1 MIQEAA
7 ATNRSF
13 LSFPF
18 LPSEMAFLRKKTAH
32 GHVMAEV
39 YSCLQKAVR
48 RGDADEALY
57 WGAQIGEPFPN
68 ALKKRLMQH
77 ALEDVCAPE
86 YARALMGAKAKTWVA
101 LVPWVRALCAVR
113 KSRAAAWM
121 NRVAVQYIADPAAA
135 PTPLLGA
142 AALALV
148 QHRDGQLTALG
159 ARFGASTMRVY
170 KELNNEVLVF
180 HCMLLVEAGIVTED
194 AYALGAATT
203 DDVDLATVRTVPDY
217 ALDKH
222 TARGKALGRGYAHF
236 LETMVVAP
244 RLFPADA
251 GDPFE
256 LEARAL
262 YTDGKEQRVRH
273 ILAASVAAAAKPAK
287 PPKEPKAA
295 KPPKEPKAAKPVAGT
310 TVPAGFTDVL
320 QAQLL
325 TGKHKPRVWFAT
337 DADGAQVVVKGPVKA
352 AERAAVMQTEALKVR
367 LGLPHTHMRTHGEY
381 LVCDSL
387 LDYKTLET
395 RVVSST
401 LETDVRVP
409 IFTGGWDHAMLADD
423 DSAAQLFLGL
433 LLRKVAG
440 ANDTCTRNF
449 IVAGGKVYS
458 IDDAALGKTTTHMWK
473 KPLMKQAPAYAAAL
487 ARVWTRVEAAMAV
500 WRGLLAADAFAMAQL
515 TAHATPAGWKW

>member
-1 MIQEAA
+1 
-7 ATNRSF
+7 
-13 LSFPF
+13 
-18 LPSEMAFLRKKTAH
+18 MAFLRKKTAH
-32 GHVMAEV
+32 EHVMAEV

-57 WGAQIGEPFPN
+57 WGAQIGQPFPN

-77 ALEDVCAPE
+77 ALEDVCAPQ
-86 YARALMGAKAKTWVA
+86 YARALMGAKAKTFAA
-101 LVPWVRALCAVR
+101 LVPWVRALCGLR

-121 NRVAVQYIADPAAA
+121 NRVAVQYIADPAVS

-148 QHRDGQLTALG
+148 QHRDGQLEALG
-159 ARFGASTMRVY
+159 ARFGADAMRVY
-170 KELNNEVLVF
+170 KELNNEVLMF
-180 HCMLLVEAGIVTED
+180 HCMLLVEAGIVVED
-194 AYALGAATT
+194 AYVLGSTTT
-203 DDVDLATVRTVPDY
+203 DDVDLETPRTVPDF
-217 ALDKH
+217 ALDRH

-256 LEARAL
+256 MEARAL

-273 ILAASVAAAAKPAK
+273 ILAASVAAGGAGAEPAVK
-287 PPKEPKAA
+287 PKA
-295 KPPKEPKAAKPVAGT
+295 KAAKPVAAT

-325 TGKHKPRVWFAT
+325 TGKHKPRVWFAM

-352 AERAAVMQTEALKVR
+352 AERTAVMRSEALKVR
-367 LGLPHTHMRTHGEY
+367 LGLPHTHMREMGEF

-395 RVVSST
+395 RAVSSK
-401 LETDVRVP
+401 LETEVRVP
-409 IFTGGWDHAMLADD
+409 VMTGGWDHALLADD
-423 DSAAQLFLGL
+423 DSAVQLFLGL

-449 IVAGGKVYS
+449 IVAGGRVYS
-458 IDDAALGKTTTHMWK
+458 IDDAALGKTTSHMWK
-473 KPLMKQAPAYAAAL
+473 KPLGKAAAAASTAAL
-487 ARVWTRVEAAMAV
+487 ARVWSRVEEAMLV
-500 WRGLLAADAFAMAQL
+500 WRGLLAADAFAMEQL

>member
-1 MIQEAA
+1 
-7 ATNRSF
+7 
-13 LSFPF
+13 
-18 LPSEMAFLRKKTAH
+18 
-32 GHVMAEV
+32 MAEV

-57 WGAQIGEPFPN
+57 WGAQLGQPFPN

-86 YARALMGAKAKTWVA
+86 YARALMGAKAKTWA
-101 LVPWVRALCAVR
+101 SLVPWVRALCGLR

-142 AALALV
+142 AALTLV
-148 QHRDGQLTALG
+148 QHRDGLLEALG
-159 ARFGASTMRVY
+159 ARFGAAAMRVY
-170 KELNNEVLVF
+170 KELSNEVLMF
-180 HCMLLVEAGIVTED
+180 HCMLLVEAGVVTED
-194 AYALGAATT
+194 AYVLGAATT
-203 DDVDLATVRTVPDY
+203 DDVDLETPRTVPDF

-251 GDPFE
+251 GDPVE
-256 LEARAL
+256 MEARAL

-273 ILAASVAAAAKPAK
+273 ILAASVAAGGAAAKPAAVAAKPAK
-287 PPKEPKAA
+287 APKAA
-295 KPPKEPKAAKPVAGT
+295 AATKAPKPKAAPSA
-310 TVPAGFTDVL
+310 VPAGFTDVL

-352 AERAAVMQTEALKVR
+352 AERAAVMRSEALKVR
-367 LGLPHTHMRTHGEY
+367 LGLPHTHMRENGEF

-395 RVVSST
+395 RVVSSK

-409 IFTGGWDHAMLADD
+409 VMTGGWDHALLADD
-423 DSAAQLFLGL
+423 DSAVQLFLGL

-449 IVAGGKVYS
+449 IVAGGHVYS
-458 IDDAALGKTTTHMWK
+458 IDDAALGKTTSHMWK
-473 KPLMKQAPAYAAAL
+473 KPLGKAAAAYAATL
-487 ARVWTRVEAAMAV
+487 ARVWPRVEEEMLV

-515 TAHATPAGWKW
+515 TVHATPAGWKW